1 MCSVLGNKVPYSH
14 KFSSTYGTLFFLSLT
29 GVREEEAF
37 LYHATISNSSL
48 ISIYCFFMIPFCY
61 FQVNIES
68 KE

>member
-14 KFSSTYGTLFFLSLT
+14 KFSCTYGTLFLLSLT
-29 GVREEEAF
+29 GVREEAF
-37 LYHATISNSSL
+37 LYHSPILNSSL
-48 ISIYCFFMIPFCY
+48 LSMYCFFMIQFCY